1 MKTLELIDMY
11 KSLNR
16 ARYSIENELMERLS
30 WEDLYTFGLTLAAI
44 RKFRETSNPP
54 VSLIDAKKAIEKH
67 FKGRVFT

>member
-1 MKTLELIDMY
+1 MKTYDLIDMY
-11 KSLNR
+11 KSLSR
-16 ARYSIENELMERLS
+16 ARNTIENELIQRLS

-67 FKGRVFT
+67 FKGRVFA